1 MGARLHVYM
10 LPDCRHHKRLGGV
23 QTEVQTGRRYHE
35 FTESV
40 VRGNGSQ
47 PTVHIVLTV
56 CHKAECMVTAR
67 PRVYLKRRERWAIGL
82 CRVFAVGHDLA
93 ATVEYQYTQVVQ
105 QVVQPVLHIGRNGA
119 GVGTG
124 TECTACIACTAACTD
139 STGHIGHQHSQA
151 DTRSDAFFHTCGIE
165 LIAHA
170 PGQEQCTEKIQDY
183 YLFHIDYC
191 FRF

>member
-1 MGARLHVYM
+1 
-10 LPDCRHHKRLGGV
+10 
-23 QTEVQTGRRYHE
+23 
-35 FTESV
+35 
-40 VRGNGSQ
+40 
-47 PTVHIVLTV
+47 
-56 CHKAECMVTAR
+56 MVTAR
-67 PRVYLKRRERWAIGL
+67 PGVYLERRERWPIGL
-82 CRVFAVGHDLA
+82 RRVFAVGHQLTA
-93 ATVEYQYTQVVQ
+93 AVKYQYA

-151 DTRSDAFFHTCGIE
+151 DTRSDAFFHTDGIE
-165 LIAHA
+165 LIARA
-170 PGQEQCTEKIQDY
+170 PGQKQCTEKIQDY